1 MKKFNKKGFTIVEL
15 VIVIAVIGIL
25 AGVLIPT
32 FSGITQ
38 RANETA
44 AMQEATSG
52 RNAILALTEGQMPE
66 NTMFYI
72 LDGDKGQAE
81 YAFAYVDG
89 AMKVQ
94 DSAIK
99 TPSKYMNEEY
109 YVVYFSSDKLA
120 NNSIDATYAGYIAK
134 YVSANATVSKQ
145 ESKGEYIE
153 MTLSDNTTKIHAYFS
168 GDLNDSLIV
177 FLGAREQTQT
187 VTKYKVT
194 FTVPTEGVTV
204 KNNDTTISNNQ
215 YIEVT
220 AGGSLVINVTLNDGV
235 TGTVKYAINS
245 GTEAEVEGDSFTIQ
259 NVTADTTVVITFTP
273 NNQQN

>member
-72 LDGDKGQAE
+72 LDGDKGQPE

-89 AMKVQ
+89 AMEVQ
-94 DSAIK
+94 KSATE
-99 TPSKYMNEEY
+99 TPSTYMNEDY
-109 YVVYFSSDKLA
+109 YVVYFSSDKLEGQDNA
-120 NNSIDATYAGYIAK
+120 KTINEAYMGYIAK
-134 YVSANATVSKQ
+134 YVMADYTKVEINQEKTTAARNYYVIEVSETTGEGESATTSKV
-145 ESKGEYIE
+145 E
-153 MTLSDNTTKIHAYFS
+153 IHAYFS

-177 FLGAREQTQT
+177 FLG
-187 VTKYKVT
+187 
-194 FTVPTEGVTV
+194 
-204 KNNDTTISNNQ
+204 NN
-215 YIEVT
+215 
-220 AGGSLVINVTLNDGV
+220 
-235 TGTVKYAINS
+235 
-245 GTEAEVEGDSFTIQ
+245 
-259 NVTADTTVVITFTP
+259 VVA
-273 NNQQN
+273 

>member
-72 LDGDKGQAE
+72 LDGDKGQPE

-94 DSAIK
+94 ESATK
-99 TPSKYMNEEY
+99 TPSTYMTNDY
-109 YVVYFSSDKLA
+109 YVVYFSSDKLVGGEGNA
-120 NNSIDATYAGYIAK
+120 KTIDAEYMKTIAK
-134 YVSANATVSKQ
+134 YVMTDPTEVKIDQTKTTDDYYVIAVSKTTG
-145 ESKGEYIE
+145 EGDSATTSKVE
-153 MTLSDNTTKIHAYFS
+153 IHAYFS

-177 FLGAREQTQT
+177 FLG
-187 VTKYKVT
+187 
-194 FTVPTEGVTV
+194 
-204 KNNDTTISNNQ
+204 NN
-215 YIEVT
+215 
-220 AGGSLVINVTLNDGV
+220 
-235 TGTVKYAINS
+235 
-245 GTEAEVEGDSFTIQ
+245 
-259 NVTADTTVVITFTP
+259 VVA
-273 NNQQN
+273 

>member
-89 AMKVQ
+89 AMKLQESATQAPVQ
-94 DSAIK
+94 YATGNEGYYACYYSADKNPLITGETISDYAK
-99 TPSKYMNEEY
+99 TIAK
-109 YVVYFSSDKLA
+109 
-120 NNSIDATYAGYIAK
+120 YAGYDGEGTIG
-134 YVSANATVSKQ
+134 VVSKTDYH
-145 ESKGEYIE
+145 EITFTNNAEGSAAVV
-153 MTLSDNTTKIHAYFS
+153 IHAYFS

-177 FLGAREQTQT
+177 FLG
-187 VTKYKVT
+187 
-194 FTVPTEGVTV
+194 
-204 KNNDTTISNNQ
+204 NN
-215 YIEVT
+215 
-220 AGGSLVINVTLNDGV
+220 A
-235 TGTVKYAINS
+235 
-245 GTEAEVEGDSFTIQ
+245 
-259 NVTADTTVVITFTP
+259 
-273 NNQQN
+273 

>member
-94 DSAIK
+94 ESATK

-109 YVVYFSSDKLA
+109 YVVYFSSDKLEGQDNA
-120 NNSIDATYAGYIAK
+120 KTINEAYMKTIAKYAGYDGAGTI
-134 YVSANATVSKQ
+134 NPVSK
-145 ESKGEYIE
+145 
-153 MTLSDNTTKIHAYFS
+153 DNYYEITFTNSAEGSAAVVIHAYFS

-177 FLGAREQTQT
+177 FLG
-187 VTKYKVT
+187 
-194 FTVPTEGVTV
+194 
-204 KNNDTTISNNQ
+204 NN
-215 YIEVT
+215 
-220 AGGSLVINVTLNDGV
+220 
-235 TGTVKYAINS
+235 
-245 GTEAEVEGDSFTIQ
+245 
-259 NVTADTTVVITFTP
+259 VVA
-273 NNQQN
+273 

>member
-89 AMKVQ
+89 AMKLQ
-94 DSAIK
+94 ESA
-99 TPSKYMNEEY
+99 TATCVPYMNGEYTCYIASEEAKNDDGSNKLPNGESISGY
-109 YVVYFSSDKLA
+109 AVVIA
-120 NNSIDATYAGYIAK
+120 QYAGYNSTTHIYTNCKAENNH
-134 YVSANATVSKQ
+134 YVITFGTSAEATDKVVINV
-145 ESKGEYIE
+145 YW
-153 MTLSDNTTKIHAYFS
+153 S
-168 GDLNDSLIV
+168 GDLNNSLIV
-177 FLGAREQTQT
+177 FLG
-187 VTKYKVT
+187 
-194 FTVPTEGVTV
+194 
-204 KNNDTTISNNQ
+204 NN
-215 YIEVT
+215 
-220 AGGSLVINVTLNDGV
+220 A
-235 TGTVKYAINS
+235 
-245 GTEAEVEGDSFTIQ
+245 
-259 NVTADTTVVITFTP
+259 
-273 NNQQN
+273 

>member
-94 DSAIK
+94 DSATK

-120 NNSIDATYAGYIAK
+120 GEGNAKTIDAEYMKTIAKYAGYDGEGTI
-134 YVSANATVSKQ
+134 NPVSK
-145 ESKGEYIE
+145 
-153 MTLSDNTTKIHAYFS
+153 DNYYEITFTNNAEGSAAVVIHAYFS

-177 FLGAREQTQT
+177 FLG
-187 VTKYKVT
+187 
-194 FTVPTEGVTV
+194 
-204 KNNDTTISNNQ
+204 NN
-215 YIEVT
+215 
-220 AGGSLVINVTLNDGV
+220 
-235 TGTVKYAINS
+235 
-245 GTEAEVEGDSFTIQ
+245 
-259 NVTADTTVVITFTP
+259 VVA
-273 NNQQN
+273 

>member
-44 AMQEATSG
+44 AKQEATSG

-72 LDGDKGQAE
+72 LDGDKGQPE

-89 AMKVQ
+89 AMKLQ
-94 DSAIK
+94 ESA
-99 TPSKYMNEEY
+99 TQAPSKYMTNDY
-109 YVVYFSSDKLA
+109 YVVYFSSDKLEGQDNA
-120 NNSIDATYAGYIAK
+120 KTINAEYMKTIAK
-134 YVSANATVSKQ
+134 YVMADYTDVEIDTNETTADYYVIVVSKTT
-145 ESKGEYIE
+145 GEGD
-153 MTLSDNTTKIHAYFS
+153 SATTSEVKIHAYFS

-177 FLGAREQTQT
+177 FLG
-187 VTKYKVT
+187 
-194 FTVPTEGVTV
+194 
-204 KNNDTTISNNQ
+204 NN
-215 YIEVT
+215 
-220 AGGSLVINVTLNDGV
+220 
-235 TGTVKYAINS
+235 
-245 GTEAEVEGDSFTIQ
+245 
-259 NVTADTTVVITFTP
+259 VVA
-273 NNQQN
+273 